1 MISQLDFLC
10 VDTRLT
16 GAIFLLAAGSA
27 FLAAAAFVAAGF
39 AGSAAAAVVV
49 FAFFVFGSSV
59 EAPGAL
65 RLVADFAAG
74 AAFAGAAFAAVAF
87 LGGMLM
93 VLCGCLM
100 VYVRCMMGGL
110 RGTK

>member
-1 MISQLDFLC
+1 LE
-10 VDTRLT
+10 
-16 GAIFLLAAGSA
+16 
-27 FLAAAAFVAAGF
+27 AAAFVAAGF

-65 RLVADFAAG
+65 RLVAEFAAG

-100 VYVRCMMGGL
+100 YVRCMMGDG
-110 RGTK
+110 RWGSKMD